1 MDCNKGKQTNKNSKG
16 AKKSYEILEIIYTD
30 ICRLFFTSCQNG
42 QRYFISFIDDHTRFM
57 NVYHLFDKS
66 EALNAFKIYKVDVEK

>member
-1 MDCNKGKQTNKNSKG
+1 MLDFIDFETCMDCNKGKQTNKDSKE

-42 QRYFISFIDDHTRFM
+42 
-57 NVYHLFDKS
+57 
-66 EALNAFKIYKVDVEK
+66 